1 MANHLTE
8 EQDDEMLPPVAPS
21 DQDVD
26 DVEQM
31 LSLSDEERMD
41 EIEFALEFEKQKRL
55 ASIVAQ
61 QHAVSKHLDYH

>member
-41 EIEFALEFEKQKRL
+41 ETRTRIR
-55 ASIVAQ
+55 I
-61 QHAVSKHLDYH
+61 